1 MYANANSF
9 TAHNIRLDDG
19 TLTLP
24 SARWTMDRHPVAR
37 SVYRLLHALYP
48 GGLEGKTIIDV
59 GCLEGGY
66 TTEFARLGMRA
77 TGLEVRE
84 SNYNNCLFV
93 QSRVNLPNLQFIH
106 GDANDIARYGR
117 YDVFFMNGLLYH
129 LEQPRRFLQHVG
141 RNCGRALVI
150 HTHVAFSH
158 ETEAARKFNLSES
171 TENEGLLGRWFPEH
185 GDLSSDELDRLKWS
199 SWQNRRSFWIQKE
212 YLLQLIRDVGF
223 DLVFEQF
230 DYMPDIIREMTDGR
244 YSVSDRV
251 MLVGIKSDA
260 PVEQPAVSDEL
271 IRMREEV
278 AALRRSTSW
287 RVTAPLR
294 ALARALGR

>member
-1 MYANANSF
+1 M
-9 TAHNIRLDDG
+9 
-19 TLTLP
+19 
-24 SARWTMDRHPVAR
+24 
-37 SVYRLLHALYP
+37 
-48 GGLEGKTIIDV
+48 
-59 GCLEGGY
+59 
-66 TTEFARLGMRA
+66 
-77 TGLEVRE
+77 
-84 SNYNNCLFV
+84 
-93 QSRVNLPNLQFIH
+93 
-106 GDANDIARYGR
+106 
-117 YDVFFMNGLLYH
+117 
-129 LEQPRRFLQHVG
+129 
-141 RNCGRALVI
+141 
-150 HTHVAFSH
+150 
-158 ETEAARKFNLSES
+158 
-171 TENEGLLGRWFPEH
+171 
-185 GDLSSDELDRLKWS
+185 
-199 SWQNRRSFWIQKE
+199 
-212 YLLQLIRDVGF
+212 IRDVGF